1 MSDARDGYPPCTC
14 SIAFG
19 ITPDKCGA
27 KVHHALAKESAPIA
41 GEGELTVLLRTSY
54 TGIVRTSVPII
65 RAYVAERVKEATAE
79 LQAELP
85 CGHSE
90 YFDADVQHK
99 CKTCGCLGSQHI
111 SGHGCGTCTCT
122 EFIEGEELVSCA
134 ACDHIDML
142 KAGLAER
149 VAQAFSDGAAQH
161 EKVWGAALMNE
172 IANLKAQQAERVKE
186 AERQARLAELRARL
200 DEASRWHQFT
210 EGHDDDGWCCK
221 RESELGDEL
230 MALEYA
236 APAKEK

>member
-41 GEGELTVLLRTSY
+41 GEGELAQKLAEHIYGTPYPTVPEML
-54 TGIVRTSVPII
+54 PII

-186 AERQARLAELRARL
+186 AVEGEREACAKAVENATYPVFTAKGMQDHLAQRIRARKT
-200 DEASRWHQFT
+200 EAER
-210 EGHDDDGWCCK
+210 
-221 RESELGDEL
+221 
-230 MALEYA
+230 
-236 APAKEK
+236 